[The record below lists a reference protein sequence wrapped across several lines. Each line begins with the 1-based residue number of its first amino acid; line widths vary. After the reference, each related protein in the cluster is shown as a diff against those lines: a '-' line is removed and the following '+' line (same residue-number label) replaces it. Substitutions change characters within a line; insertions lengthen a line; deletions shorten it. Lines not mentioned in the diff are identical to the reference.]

1 MCVGRDSQQFLQIK
15 NWYFEFI
22 IEVYWYKKLRKETL
36 LTNIQKTGR

>member
-1 MCVGRDSQQFLQIK
+1 VCWKGFTTVFTDQE

-22 IEVYWYKKLRKETL
+22 IEVYWYEKQRKGTL